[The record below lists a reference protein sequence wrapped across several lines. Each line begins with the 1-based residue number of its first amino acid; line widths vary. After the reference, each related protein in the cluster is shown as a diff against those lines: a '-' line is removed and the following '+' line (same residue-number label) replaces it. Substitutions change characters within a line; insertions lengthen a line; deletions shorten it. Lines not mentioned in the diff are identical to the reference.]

1 VWPLLHLPSFE
12 AVLGPKTDRWLVR
25 TVAGLMIVNGAV
37 QVSVGSSAEA
47 LQQARRIGIGT
58 ALTLGTIDLVY
69 APRGRIS
76 KVYLI
81 DALLEGAWI
90 LAWFHVRGRTPGTPI
105 ANRAHRSLRTRWIPY
120 AFAHGFPN
128 LPWVISSNFRIGD
141 VHTFSEY
148 RGSVPQRHHRHVW
161 SDD

>member
-1 VWPLLHLPSFE
+1 MNQRIVARGQGLFNIVGGVWPLLHLPSFE

-25 TVAGLMIVNGAV
+25 TVAGLMIVNGTV
-37 QVSVGSSAEA
+37 QVSVGPSAEA

-69 APRGRIS
+69 APSGRIS

-90 LAWFHVRGRTPGTPI
+90 LAWFHVSRR
-105 ANRAHRSLRTRWIPY
+105 NH
-120 AFAHGFPN
+120 
-128 LPWVISSNFRIGD
+128 
-141 VHTFSEY
+141 
-148 RGSVPQRHHRHVW
+148 
-161 SDD
+161 